1 MMPTEAIETQQT
13 AKVPAMSK
21 LKITAAQMVEMARAR
36 IVEVEVDQLKSMV
49 DDPDVVIVDLRDVRE
64 RQRVGYIPG
73 RQCQK
78 KLT

>member
-1 MMPTEAIETQQT
+1 
-13 AKVPAMSK
+13 MSK